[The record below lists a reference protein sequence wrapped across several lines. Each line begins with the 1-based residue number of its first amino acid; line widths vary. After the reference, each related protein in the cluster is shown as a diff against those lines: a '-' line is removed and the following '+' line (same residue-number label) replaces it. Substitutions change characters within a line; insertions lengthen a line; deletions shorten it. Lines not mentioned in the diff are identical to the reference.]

1 MITEQSIE
9 EAANKFADAYSRLH
23 DEDIAAYNG
32 FEAGVEWALKQ
43 VQSESYFKN
52 KYEKRT

>member
-9 EAANKFADAYSRLH
+9 EAANKFADAYSSLH